1 MVEQQIIIAGFG
13 GQGVL
18 SMGQIL
24 SYAGLLEG
32 KNVSWLPSYG
42 PEMRGGTANCNV
54 IISEELVGSPIVKE
68 ADAAIIMNL
77 PSLEK
82 FEKFVVSGG
91 NLLINSSLIS
101 EKTSRGDVKAYEIP
115 ANDIANEIGNAKV
128 ANMVMLGAY
137 IELTKIVAKQS
148 IIQSVEK
155 VLGSSKGNLI
165 QINEEALKRGA
176 ESVKCYK

>member
-1 MVEQQIIIAGFG
+1 MAEQQIIIAGFG

-101 EKTSRGDVKAYEIP
+101 EKTSRKDVKAFKIP

-137 IELTKIVAKQS
+137 VELTKIVAKQS

-155 VLGSSKGNLI
+155 VLGSSKRNLI

-176 ESVKCYK
+176 ESVKCFI